1 MKKSL
6 KTFSRR
12 AAGLEGAE
20 VEAAVEAGLARDVDD
35 DLKLKILF
43 DALLKT
49 LDLPLLIGWRVE
61 LFGADLCAFKRTSQ
75 GR

>member
-35 DLKLKILF
+35 DLKKEEVAAEVGSCNSRLLRLLQKPLK
-43 DALLKT
+43 AE
-49 LDLPLLIGWRVE
+49 VE
-61 LFGADLCAFKRTSQ
+61 EAGI
-75 GR
+75 